1 MDCAPGELFVVRNVA
16 NLVPPYEPDAGHHG
30 ISAALEYAVRSL
42 EVQHVIVLGHS
53 RCGGIAYLMKNDGVG
68 KSEFVGQ
75 WVDMVAAAKQEVQK
89 SLSGKSDEARQRA
102 CEQAAILM
110 SLDNLLTFPWLRERA
125 EQGKLFLH
133 GWYFDLESG
142 ELLSYAPESGAFR
155 PLVKRAKG

>member
-1 MDCAPGELFVVRNVA
+1 
-16 NLVPPYEPDAGHHG
+16 
-30 ISAALEYAVRSL
+30 
-42 EVQHVIVLGHS
+42 
-53 RCGGIAYLMKNDGVG
+53 
-68 KSEFVGQ
+68 
-75 WVDMVAAAKQEVQK
+75 MVAAAKQEVQK